1 MLREREDF
9 LEAQREGGL
18 LEVRREREDF
28 LEVQREGGLFEVQ
41 RERGLFRGAKRE
53 RTKYKRKKVGTG
65 RTF

>member
-9 LEAQREGGL
+9 L
-18 LEVRREREDF
+18 V
-28 LEVQREGGLFEVQ
+28 VQREGGLFEVQ

-53 RTKYKRKKVGTG
+53 RTKDKRKKVGTE